1 MPRRGATDRP
11 RASAAPPWVGKSR
24 HRSSE
29 RARQPYED
37 AACANRTPL
46 WRPFRA
52 SMMIPYSQGG
62 ATRLAPRGLPW
73 ADMLRPLRGNRNG
86 PNRNGCQTQIVL
98 SSGWG
103 CGTIAVDPEKG
114 KTLCTYVTA
123 ASSNVR
129 YKPAG
134 RPEPRTGPVR
144 PKRQT
149 IPELYQ
155 VLAECAD
162 EAEQRRVYERLTAE
176 GLKCRLLTL

>member
-1 MPRRGATDRP
+1 MVLFTPLDAPKGPTDRP

-134 RPEPRTGPVR
+134 RRPNRVR
-144 PKRQT
+144 GRYGRRGRRSPNSTRSWRSVPTK
-149 IPELYQ
+149 PSS
-155 VLAECAD
+155 AESTRD
-162 EAEQRRVYERLTAE
+162 
-176 GLKCRLLTL
+176 